1 MNIDTILNDWSEDC
15 KIDETNLSHESTNI
29 PILHSKYISMYTN
42 AKLTR
47 LRIYEKRK
55 EIKRKLTEY
64 YSGDLNN
71 PEDIKEI
78 DREPF
83 NKKLLNTQV
92 QTYVDSDDEMI
103 NINLKLGYQ
112 DELIKLLEDIVKTIH
127 TRNFIIKNSLDYQR
141 FMNGG

>member
-1 MNIDTILNDWSEDC
+1 MNIETILNDWSEDC

-42 AKLTR
+42 AKLAR

-78 DREPF
+78 GREPF

-103 NINLKLGYQ
+103 NINLKIGYQ

>member
-1 MNIDTILNDWSEDC
+1 MNIETILNDWSEDC

-78 DREPF
+78 GREPF

-103 NINLKLGYQ
+103 NINLKIGYQ

>member
-1 MNIDTILNDWSEDC
+1 MNIETILNDWSEDC

-42 AKLTR
+42 AKLSR

-78 DREPF
+78 GREPF

-92 QTYVDSDDEMI
+92 QTYVDSDGEMM
-103 NINLKLGYQ
+103 NNNLKTGYQ
-112 DELIKLLEDIVKTIH
+112 DELIKVLEDIVKTIH
-127 TRNFIIKNSLDYQR
+127 TRNFIIKYSLDYQH

>member
-1 MNIDTILNDWSEDC
+1 MNIETILNDWSEDC

-42 AKLTR
+42 AKLSR

-55 EIKRKLTEY
+55 EIKRKLWEY
-64 YSGDLNN
+64 YDGKTCEEDL
-71 PEDIKEI
+71 KEWG
-78 DREPF
+78 REQF
-83 NKKLLNTQV
+83 KMQLINSQIA
-92 QTYVDSDDEMI
+92 TYVDSDDEMI
-103 NINLKLGYQ
+103 NINLKIGYQ